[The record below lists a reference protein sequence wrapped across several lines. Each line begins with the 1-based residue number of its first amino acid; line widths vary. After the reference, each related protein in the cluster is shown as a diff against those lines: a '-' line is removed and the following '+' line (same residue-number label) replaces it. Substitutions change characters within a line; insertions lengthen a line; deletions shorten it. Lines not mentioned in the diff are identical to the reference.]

1 MDLRKHA
8 ANAVAGLRDLSGE
21 VVIEA
26 AEHGEFGEL
35 LVGHRRH
42 HVVECLA
49 SKYEQSE
56 RIGLQQ
62 RWQVSASTLRTASG
76 YPGQTP
82 ISDHQPP
89 TRPGDNTPR
98 IMTATGGENHA
109 GPGWP

>member
-1 MDLRKHA
+1 M
-8 ANAVAGLRDLSGE
+8 
-21 VVIEA
+21 
-26 AEHGEFGEL
+26 
-35 LVGHRRH
+35 
-42 HVVECLA
+42 
-49 SKYEQSE
+49 QSE

-98 IMTATGGENHA
+98 IMTATGGGNHA
-109 GPGWP
+109 GPGWPKPQLSGTKIVTGATAVRVTARHPRADAKRTALPGQDCPH